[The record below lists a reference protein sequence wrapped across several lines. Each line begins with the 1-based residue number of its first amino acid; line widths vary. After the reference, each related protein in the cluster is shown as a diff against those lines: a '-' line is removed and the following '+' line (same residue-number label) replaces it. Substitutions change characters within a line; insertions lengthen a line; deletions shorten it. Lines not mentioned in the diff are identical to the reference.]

1 MPESTSR
8 RDLSAEATRAEL
20 LEAARAMFARDGYAG
35 TSLVDVAKAANATT
49 GAIYHHFKD
58 KKGLFRAVAEAVEQ
72 DLMTRI
78 AAIAFNET
86 DPWAQLR
93 AGVSAL
99 LEISAEPQVARI
111 IFHEAPTVIGAA
123 QWREIEKRFAFGA
136 LIEML
141 RGLKNA
147 GASRIQNPE
156 LTASILLGAFIEAAT
171 TVALADDK
179 PTVLAE
185 ARAAILHIIEA
196 LRG

>member
-1 MPESTSR
+1 MSSKPSR
-8 RDLSAEATRAEL
+8 RDVNADATRAAL
-20 LEAARAMFARDGYAG
+20 VAAGRTIFARDGFAAA
-35 TSLVDVAKAANATT
+35 SLVKIARTANATT

-58 KKGLFRAVAEAVEQ
+58 KKGLFRAVAEAVEH

-93 AGVSAL
+93 AGVSAM
-99 LEISAEPQVARI
+99 LEISAEPQIARI

>member
-1 MPESTSR
+1 MSSKPSR
-8 RDLSAEATRAEL
+8 RDVNADGTRTALVSAGRTI
-20 LEAARAMFARDGYAG
+20 FARDGFAAA
-35 TSLVDVAKAANATT
+35 SLVEIARTANATT

-58 KKGLFRAVAEAVEQ
+58 KKGLFRAVAEAVER
-72 DLMTRI
+72 DLVIRT
-78 AAIAFNET
+78 ASAVFDET
-86 DPWAQLR
+86 DLWLQIR
-93 AGVSAL
+93 AGVSAM
-99 LEISAEPQVARI
+99 LELSTEPQIARI

-123 QWREIEKRFAFGA
+123 QWREIEKRFAFGMFT
-136 LIEML
+136 EML
-141 RGLKNA
+141 RQLKNA

-179 PTVLAE
+179 RTVLAE

>member
-1 MPESTSR
+1 MSSKLSR
-8 RDLSAEATRAEL
+8 RDVNADATRAAL
-20 LEAARAMFARDGYAG
+20 VAAGRAVFARDGFAAA
-35 TSLVDVAKAANATT
+35 SLVDIARTAHATT

-72 DLMTRI
+72 NLMTRI

-86 DPWAQLR
+86 DAWAQLR
-93 AGVSAL
+93 AGVSAM
-99 LEISAEPQVARI
+99 LEISAEPQIARI

-123 QWREIEKRFAFGA
+123 QWREIEKHFAFGA

-171 TVALADDK
+171 TVALANDK
-179 PTVLAE
+179 RTVLAE
-185 ARAAILHIIEA
+185 ARATILHIIEA

>member
-1 MPESTSR
+1 MSSKPSR
-8 RDLSAEATRAEL
+8 RDVNADATRAAL
-20 LEAARAMFARDGYAG
+20 VAAGRAIFARDGFAAA
-35 TSLVDVAKAANATT
+35 SLVEIARAANATT

-86 DPWAQLR
+86 DPWEQLR
-93 AGVSAL
+93 KGVSAM
-99 LEISAEPQVARI
+99 LEISAEPQMARI

-179 PTVLAE
+179 QTVLAE

>member
-1 MPESTSR
+1 MSSKPSR
-8 RDLSAEATRAEL
+8 RDVNADATRAAL
-20 LEAARAMFARDGYAG
+20 VSAGRTIFARDGFAAA
-35 TSLVDVAKAANATT
+35 SLVEIARAANATT

-72 DLMTRI
+72 NLMTRI

-93 AGVSAL
+93 AGVSAM
-99 LEISAEPQVARI
+99 LEISAEPQIARI
-111 IFHEAPTVIGAA
+111 IFHEAATVIGAG

-179 PTVLAE
+179 SAVLAE

>member
-1 MPESTSR
+1 MNA
-8 RDLSAEATRAEL
+8 DATRAAL
-20 LEAARAMFARDGYAG
+20 VSAGRTIFARDGFAVA
-35 TSLVDVAKAANATT
+35 SLVEIARTANATT

-78 AAIAFNET
+78 AAIAFHET

-93 AGVSAL
+93 TGVSAM
-99 LEISAEPQVARI
+99 LEISAEPQIARI

-179 PTVLAE
+179 RTVLAE